1 MQYAVRYF
9 DPTQS
14 VVVERIAQAETA
26 DVLKAQIQAEGF
38 VFLAAQSSAAP
49 RSAPR
54 LPLWPSARQS
64 FSVPWWCR
72 ELRTLLQAGMT
83 VVEALE
89 TLQAQAPDGPRG
101 AIQSG
106 LIKSLREGRAL
117 SRAMQEEGVFPA
129 VLVASVRASER
140 TSTLVSALDDYLRHD
155 EMMVA
160 LRKQVVSAALYPA
173 VVVGLGV
180 LITLFLL
187 LYVIPRFSGMYVD
200 FQGNL
205 SSATRVLLWISK
217 TVAAHTSW
225 VVGVFATFAVAA
237 LWAIKTGRALAF
249 GLWVLAGIAPLQRQ
263 WDHFRL
269 AKLYQ
274 SLALMFKGGYT
285 LDEALAVCETLG
297 LGERMTRGLEQAS
310 TDLGRGRGVS
320 AALTAAGLTDAVSQR
335 LLAVGERTGSF
346 DLVLQTIA
354 QRHATTFATFVER
367 ATRLVEPLL
376 LLAVALLVG
385 GIVVMMYM
393 PIFDIANGIR

>member
-1 MQYAVRYF
+1 MAYVVRYF
-9 DPTQS
+9 DPARS
-14 VVVERIAQAETA
+14 AVEERVEQADSLAALEAQVEARGWVLLGARDAGVGRASGAAPLWRRGAQA
-26 DVLKAQIQAEGF
+26 
-38 VFLAAQSSAAP
+38 
-49 RSAPR
+49 
-54 LPLWPSARQS
+54 

-89 TLQAQAPDGPRG
+89 TLQALAPEGTRG
-101 AIQSG
+101 DVQSG
-106 LIKSLREGRAL
+106 LIKALREGKAL
-117 SRAMQEEGVFPA
+117 SRAMQDAGVFPA
-129 VLVASVRASER
+129 VLVASVKASER
-140 TSTLVSALDDYLRHD
+140 TSTLVSALDDYLKHD

-173 VVVGLGV
+173 VVVCLGL
-180 LITLFLL
+180 LISLFLL

-205 SSATRVLLWISK
+205 SLATRVLLAVSR
-217 TVAAHTSW
+217 TVAAHTVW
-225 VVGVFATFAVAA
+225 VMAGVAGLAVGAAWAVRSGLAM
-237 LWAIKTGRALAF
+237 KTLLA
-249 GLWVLAGIAPLQRQ
+249 VVARIDTLQRQ

-285 LDEALAVCETLG
+285 LEEAFAVCETLG
-297 LGERMTRGLEQAS
+297 LGDRMTTGLEQARV
-310 TDLGRGRGVS
+310 DLMRGRGVS
-320 AALTAAGLTDAVSQR
+320 AALSSAGLTDLVSER
-335 LLAVGERTGSF
+335 LLAAGERTGSF

-354 QRHATTFATFVER
+354 QRHAMAFTTFVER

-376 LLAVALLVG
+376 LLAVAALVG

-393 PIFDIANGIR
+393 PIFDIANSIR